1 MKEILNKIGNQT
13 ISRMEI
19 RRCPVSFLLT
29 ATLTVLSLGRFL
41 FNNPYDKL
49 FHLSINITTNQGVN
63 CNIEKLEVPTITINP
78 KREAKTETLNVPIT
92 HSMTVREFIENSK
105 NRMGVMR
112 FFNYSAKNNNCQDFV
127 LSLLEANRL
136 SNAENVTFVKQ
147 NIKQLFHQL
156 DYLRKFSNTI
166 TDLAHRANV
175 LMQGEGLIQNNSYC
189 HATTQKG
196 LPCKR
201 KPMKNGR
208 FCHCHSLRT
217 LGE

>member
-1 MKEILNKIGNQT
+1 
-13 ISRMEI
+13 
-19 RRCPVSFLLT
+19 
-29 ATLTVLSLGRFL
+29 
-41 FNNPYDKL
+41 
-49 FHLSINITTNQGVN
+49 
-63 CNIEKLEVPTITINP
+63 LEVPTITINP
-78 KREAKTETLNVPIT
+78 KREPKTEVLNVPVNQTIT
-92 HSMTVREFIENSK
+92 VKDFIENGK
-105 NRMGVMR
+105 NRMGVIR

-127 LSLLEANRL
+127 LALLESNQL
-136 SNAENVTFVKQ
+136 SNNENVIFVKQ
-147 NIKQLFHQL
+147 DIKQLFHQL

-189 HATTQKG
+189 HGTTQKG